1 MPTFE
6 SNNKYFENETTI
18 CANTND
24 LLSKSYKNIRPTR
37 AKLALAVLILSIVS
51 LVLALHTL
59 SNAQT
64 QVRSNQY
71 FKL

>member
-6 SNNKYFENETTI
+6 SNNEITI

-24 LLSKSYKNIRPTR
+24 LLSKSYKNFRPTR
-37 AKLALAVLILSIVS
+37 AKLAVAVVVLSIVS
-51 LVLALHTL
+51 LALALHTL

-64 QVRSNQY
+64 QVSL
-71 FKL
+71 K